1 MTVGPDEFR
10 ARRER
15 DVASLVSQISY
26 LEEEIGLLRRK
37 VSDSPRQVRA
47 LEERLAEAE
56 GRAAFLSERNDKLA
70 GTLREARE
78 QLVTLKEEVE
88 RLGQPPSGYG
98 VCLERVANDP
108 WEWCTRGQ
116 TAQ

>member
-1 MTVGPDEFR
+1 MALGPDEFK

-47 LEERLAEAE
+47 LEERLAEGTAAPTRQR
-56 GRAAFLSERNDKLA
+56 RAQK
-70 GTLREARE
+70 
-78 QLVTLKEEVE
+78 
-88 RLGQPPSGYG
+88 Y
-98 VCLERVANDP
+98 
-108 WEWCTRGQ
+108 
-116 TAQ
+116 